1 VGVFGCG
8 FLCVCVCVWV
18 CLCVC
23 MSVWV
28 WVCVGVGVSVCV
40 CLCVCV
46 ASVDSVIQPSQE
58 LTLVHTFTE
67 NLTLSLLTLDITG
80 TVVL

>member
-1 VGVFGCG
+1 
-8 FLCVCVCVWV
+8 
-18 CLCVC
+18 
-23 MSVWV
+23 
-28 WVCVGVGVSVCV
+28 
-40 CLCVCV
+40 V